1 MKSFLRI
8 FFCTLVTVLLAT
20 SAYARIQSKAIEYK
34 DGDAVLEGYLV
45 YDDAIKGKV
54 PGVLVVHEWMGL
66 GAYEKGRAEQLAALG
81 YAAFAADI
89 YGKGIRPKD
98 AKEAAEFA
106 GKYRGNDRTTLRSRV
121 NAALAVLKKQP
132 MVDPKKTAAIG
143 YCFGG
148 TTVLELAR
156 SGADVAGIVSF
167 HGGLATP
174 NPADAKNIKGKVLAL
189 HGGDDPFVKIEEVIA
204 FQDEMRKAGVDWQF
218 VSYGNAVHSFS
229 NPASGNDNSKGA
241 AYNEKADKRSWA
253 AMKTFFKEI
262 FGEKK

>member
-1 MKSFLRI
+1 MKPFSRVI
-8 FFCTLVTVLLAT
+8 FYTLVLVLIT
-20 SAYARIQSKAIEYK
+20 TQAYAKIQSKAIEYK
-34 DGDAVLEGYLV
+34 DGDAILEGYLV
-45 YDDAIKGKV
+45 YDDSSKDKR
-54 PGVLVVHEWMGL
+54 PGVLIVHEWMGL

-81 YAAFAADI
+81 YVAFAADI

-98 AKEAAEFA
+98 GKEAAEFA
-106 GKYRGNDRTTLRSRV
+106 GKYRGGDRKVLRSRV
-121 NAALAVLKKQP
+121 NAALDVLKKQT

-156 SGADVAGIVSF
+156 SGAETLGVVSF

-174 NPADAKNIKGKVLAL
+174 APMDAKNIKGKVLAL
-189 HGGDDPFVKIEEVIA
+189 HGGDDPFVKSEEVLA
-204 FQDEMRKAGVDWQF
+204 FQDEMRKGGVDWYF

-229 NPASGNDNSKGA
+229 NPAAGNDNSKGA
-241 AYNEKADKRSWA
+241 AYNEKADKRSWE
-253 AMKTFFKEI
+253 AMRKFFKEI